1 MKKPVIAT
9 LAAAAALLCAAPG
22 HAQSDTTTTPQR
34 PFLITVNPLGVLVD
48 YYNIEFERALSDV
61 TSISLA
67 AEHSATGDTDISAV
81 DVRFRYYPQARV
93 FSGLAL
99 GASLGYGSFDDTEEY
114 SYDTPNGPVREVT
127 GEDLAGPTL
136 GLEVNYN
143 WLVGRD
149 RRLFV
154 GLGIGARR
162 LLSGGNTSGPTIVP
176 GGRYFGVGYTF

>member
-1 MKKPVIAT
+1 MKKPVLTA
-9 LAAAAALLCAAPG
+9 LAAALLCAAPS
-22 HAQSDTTTTPQR
+22 HAQSDTTTTTPQR

-48 YYNIEFERALSDV
+48 YYNVELERALSDV

-81 DVRFRYYPQARV
+81 DVRFRYYPQAQV
-93 FSGLAL
+93 FSGLSL
-99 GASLGYGSFDDTEEY
+99 GASLGYGSFDDAEEY
-114 SYDTPNGPVREVT
+114 YYDTPDGPGREVI